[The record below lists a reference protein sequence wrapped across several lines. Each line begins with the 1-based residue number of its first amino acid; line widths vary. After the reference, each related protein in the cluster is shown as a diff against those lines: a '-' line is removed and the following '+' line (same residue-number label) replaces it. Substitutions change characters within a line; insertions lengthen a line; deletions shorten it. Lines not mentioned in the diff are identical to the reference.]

1 MNKIT
6 KTSTF
11 LAALALCQMS
21 FANDPTLQADRD
33 AVNSSCSAEAATAG
47 CASDAKVGSGL
58 LKCIHAYKKEHKEFK
73 ISEGCKSASQKLKAD
88 HEAHKAEKEAK
99 KANKS

>member
-6 KTSTF
+6 QISTF
-11 LAALALCQMS
+11 LAALALSQAS

-47 CASDAKVGSGL
+47 CGEAKVGSGL
-58 LKCIHAYKKEHKEFK
+58 LKCIHAYRKDHKEFK
-73 ISEGCKSASQKLKAD
+73 ISEGCKECFTQI
-88 HEAHKAEKEAK
+88 
-99 KANKS
+99 KSGSRSPQR